1 MSMHIAIDA
10 LNLAQGGGVVVMDRI
25 AGALERRG
33 AKVTV
38 VTSRTLPGKGAAQAG
53 ARLVHPRAAGI
64 LRSQIF
70 RATKLPDLLAD
81 VGADAVLSL
90 NYHTPTDLP
99 QATFHM
105 NLIPF
110 IPWSERVRAVGALRA
125 FAQRRAAVRAMT
137 RSRLNLF
144 ESRYLHD
151 RAADVAGSAE
161 VGEVYPIGV
170 DLPTRPPVE
179 PVPGRLIT
187 VTSGARHKR
196 NALGIEAF
204 RRYRDAGRPHATLD
218 LVGNAADIRASL
230 PEGLRAAI
238 ETDPAIRWTGYVSPA
253 ALEEMLALSWAM
265 LAPSAL
271 ESFFM
276 VAVEAMAAGCA
287 VAGFD
292 VAAMRE
298 SVGPSVPLAR
308 DGDIDGLVARLVAL
322 DDAPRRA
329 AEVEAGRLWAR
340 TFDARSCAD
349 RIAARLIEGLS

>member
-1 MSMHIAIDA
+1 MSPHIAIDA

-25 AGALERRG
+25 ADALERRG

-38 VTSRTLPGKGAAQAG
+38 ITSRTLPGNAASQAG
-53 ARLVHPRAAGI
+53 TRLVHPQASGI
-64 LRSQIF
+64 LRTQVF
-70 RATKLPDLLAD
+70 RATRLPDLLRH

-110 IPWSERVRAVGALRA
+110 LPWRERRRAVGSLRA
-125 FAQRRAAVRAMT
+125 FAQRRAALRALA

-144 ESRYLHD
+144 ESCYLHD
-151 RAADVAGSAE
+151 RAANMTGRAD
-161 VGEVYPIGV
+161 VGEVLHIGV
-170 DLPTRPPVE
+170 DLPTRPPAE
-179 PVPGRLIT
+179 PVPGRLIA

-196 NALGIEAF
+196 NALAIEAF

-230 PEGLRAAI
+230 PERLRVAI
-238 ETDPAIRWTGYVSPA
+238 ESDPTIRWRGYVAPS
-253 ALEEMLALSWAM
+253 ALEEMLAISWAM
-265 LAPSAL
+265 LATSAL

-276 VAVEAMAAGCA
+276 VAVEAMAAGCP
-287 VAGFD
+287 VAGYD
-292 VAAMRE
+292 VASIRE

-308 DGDIDGLVARLVAL
+308 DGDVDGLVTRLVAL
-322 DDAPRRA
+322 DDASRRA
-329 AEVEAGRLWAR
+329 TEVEAGRLWAR